1 MFRVLAEEFENCSNC
16 TKLILRANFD
26 SDRSV
31 RKGEKGGRVF
41 GGCHNHTRLPM
52 TSEVPPPCTLR
63 RSDGKAGHEHWEK
76 SKNKSLLSPTKSL
89 PQYSYSGSCH
99 CQAIEFEFGT
109 STTLDSET
117 TFYTCE
123 CNACFKRG
131 YLFYVVPPKH
141 FRFTSR
147 LASDLGT
154 YATATG
160 ITALAQS

>member
-1 MFRVLAEEFENCSNC
+1 ML
-16 TKLILRANFD
+16 KLHEIDLRANFD

-31 RKGEKGGRVF
+31 RKGRSRF
-41 GGCHNHTRLPM
+41 GDVTITRLPM

-63 RSDGKAGHEHWEK
+63 RSDGQTSHEHWEK

-89 PQYSYSGSCH
+89 PQYNYSGGCH
-99 CQAIEFEFGT
+99 CQAIEFDFGT

-154 YATATG
+154 YATTTG
-160 ITALAQS
+160 INALTES